1 MKFLASN
8 LDLVLGRP
16 YKFSISEKEYQ
27 LTFNVRIT
35 WKKICDIIMF
45 PIFWR
50 YFFICISLNPF
61 LGFKIITF
69 EGLVVNSVSPDDK
82 DEKRRI
88 RAVDGSPWAYEFR
101 PNLCMR
107 LSTFEE
113 KLVIL
118 LFWKPILIATKKD
131 ISFVNCTIWRC
142 IGNSK
147 LSSQSLCLICSN
159 SLVICSIKSSGS
171 LNFSTRC
178 VSLCVGSLALWDSQ
192 YLKH

>member
-50 YFFICISLNPF
+50 YFFICTSLNPF

-69 EGLVVNSVSPDDK
+69 EGLAVNSVSPDGK
-82 DEKRRI
+82 GEKTRI
-88 RAVDGSPWAYEFR
+88 RTVDGQNYF
-101 PNLCMR
+101 
-107 LSTFEE
+107 
-113 KLVIL
+113 
-118 LFWKPILIATKKD
+118 IADWNGRRTRADKIFCK
-131 ISFVNCTIWRC
+131 CTEHR
-142 IGNSK
+142 
-147 LSSQSLCLICSN
+147 
-159 SLVICSIKSSGS
+159 
-171 LNFSTRC
+171 
-178 VSLCVGSLALWDSQ
+178 
-192 YLKH
+192 YLKFVRVRSVLVYNVCIFNCENMFQV